1 MLEYTNK
8 YILLNHGDVV
18 KLNDTYEIYS
28 NKIKIEK
35 NINTFNFKY
44 TSREKGNFDLFMLK
58 EILFEELV
66 SLLLDSY
73 FGNEEY
79 LYGYIWPSVLPEP
92 VKILTIKEPLKF
104 ISGIRISI
112 RWYNMSNKRWFN

>member
-44 TSREKGNFDLFMLK
+44 TSREKGNFDHFMLK

-79 LYGYIWPSVLPEP
+79 LYGYI
-92 VKILTIKEPLKF
+92 
-104 ISGIRISI
+104 
-112 RWYNMSNKRWFN
+112 